1 MIQTIIKVSST
12 SVNFTITGYASTKY
26 APGVPPNFRIPK
38 RCCIKLIITPKP
50 IQ

>member
-26 APGVPPNFRIPK
+26 APGVPLTLEFRNVVV
-38 RCCIKLIITPKP
+38 
-50 IQ
+50 